1 MKLKLRKNT
10 PYDNPDYKYELDI
23 DTNNTKL
30 ISQIVNSTPLFESND
45 ETGVT
50 LYSNN
55 KQALLEEKQRIEQLF
70 PDALANKKS
79 SFNSKYRIITRMAQP
94 CFRTALLI
102 LTTTNKARL
111 ANRIRNY
118 WPNRQRL
125 LAS

>member
-45 ETGVT
+45 KTGVT

-70 PDALANKKS
+70 PDALANKK
-79 SFNSKYRIITRMAQP
+79 
-94 CFRTALLI
+94 LI
-102 LTTTNKARL
+102 
-111 ANRIRNY
+111 
-118 WPNRQRL
+118 QF
-125 LAS
+125 